1 VIAQGYVDVK
11 YVHYVLDFYPS
22 VANHTMGYFAELLQD
37 LEKPTTSLSHALYE
51 GFNLISLYEA
61 VSDGKDVCLTSMAET
76 P

>member
-22 VANHTMGYFAELLQD
+22 VANHTRYFAELLQD
-37 LEKPTTSLSHALYE
+37 FEKPTTSLRHALFE

-61 VSDGKDVCLTSMAET
+61 V
-76 P
+76 